1 MDDYRCGMARG
12 RGSVVA
18 IGLALV
24 ALTGCIG
31 ATTRDDFDEEVR
43 ARGGGLT
50 STFVDDSL
58 AAIAAEYDVADWR
71 TLSALSLVIQ
81 PGDRLVTATVRDP
94 ARLDFVDTKVV
105 VDAEVRSTTPLQDA
119 GDLPLDAITFP
130 LGSVAIVPVEPL
142 ATAALDAFGEEGG
155 FVQSMAASLTAGE
168 VTIRVD
174 LESARRTATATF
186 DAEGTLVGLD

>member
-1 MDDYRCGMARG
+1 MARG
-12 RGSVVA
+12 RGYVAA
-18 IGLALV
+18 IGLAVV

-31 ATTRDDFDEEVR
+31 TTSRDDFNEEVR

-50 STFVDDSL
+50 SAFVEESL
-58 AAIAAEYDVADWR
+58 AAVAGEYDVADWR

-81 PGDRLVTATVRDP
+81 PGGRLATATVRDP
-94 ARLDFVDTKVV
+94 GRLDFVDTIVV
-105 VDAEVRSTTPLQDA
+105 RDAEVRTTTPLQDA
-119 GDLPLDAITFP
+119 GDLPLEAVSFP

-142 ATAALDAFGEEGG
+142 AASALEAFGEEDGY
-155 FVQSMAASLTAGE
+155 VESMTVSRIVDD

-186 DAEGTLVGLD
+186 DAGGTLVEID